1 MSERKKVA
9 VLAMVALLVG
19 ATMAGAGDWQK
30 LGSKTLAFKDE
41 PIAVAVETK
50 DASVGEIKFKV
61 GGSWVRFSG
70 LTLNF
75 SDGSSQTID
84 GDFDVE
90 PGLTSDPIAIDGGPK
105 TIASVEFTC
114 SSAVSARGG
123 RASIAILGQS

>member
-19 ATMAGAGDWQK
+19 VAMAGAGDWQK

-41 PIAVAVETK
+41 PIAVALETK

-75 SDGSSQTID
+75 SDGTSQAIE

-90 PGLTSDPIAIDGGPK
+90 PGLTSDPIAVDGGPK

>member
-1 MSERKKVA
+1 MSERKKIA

-75 SDGSSQTID
+75 SDGSSQAIEGT
-84 GDFDVE
+84 FDVE
-90 PGLTSDPIAIDGGPK
+90 PGLTSDPIAVDGGPR